1 MQQRIGEAAGVV
13 RVGSCH
19 WIFQLAFIF
28 CKVFAFFFLRLLLFL
43 CALLCCTLFFTLCV
57 YFFIFLG
64 YFFFLLFS
72 LAIYL
77 VFISHSFSS
86 LRAAL
91 LCFTS
96 QWSSSTSFGLW
107 THIRNLL
114 LLLFLL
120 QGVYIHILLCSY
132 LLLHLLIVMLE
143 APQHSIAS
151 L

>member
-64 YFFFLLFS
+64 YFFFLL
-72 LAIYL
+72 IL
-77 VFISHSFSS
+77 VSDLFGIHFTFIFIASRCF
-86 LRAAL
+86 AL
-91 LCFTS
+91 LYFTS
-96 QWSSSTSFGLW
+96 QLSSSTSFGLW

-114 LLLFLL
+114 LLLVLL
-120 QGVYIHILLCSY
+120 
-132 LLLHLLIVMLE
+132 
-143 APQHSIAS
+143 
-151 L
+151 